1 MNNNSRLKAFLKS
14 PEFCMLVLVIIS
26 ILIVWSSL
34 ASNSDAHDSKTVP
47 PVTEL
52 SASESTTAA
61 QTKSVTTTVT
71 TTSTTSSTTTA
82 EAATTTNDDSTSETP
97 DNSSENPQNST
108 SGNTTVTTAAK
119 PQEQL
124 SPYINAGYSSNS
136 EFYQQRLSIAGDS
149 IAYGFNAYGYIPYEH
164 NYAQES
170 VSMWNLNGFTFCGGC
185 GLVEAIGYNQ
195 PSLLYMSIGMND
207 VNMNSPETFAS
218 QYSSVIND
226 IRSVSPDT
234 VIVAAGISPIGLES
248 AFTTNDNIRAYNSA
262 LQSAV
267 EGMNSK
273 YVYYF
278 DAYSV
283 LCDEYLNLRYD
294 CSGGDGIHLQGHCYE
309 DLLTAL
315 FNFLDTTPVK
325 SMLQ

>member
-1 MNNNSRLKAFLKS
+1 
-14 PEFCMLVLVIIS
+14 MLVLVLIS

-34 ASNSDAHDSKTVP
+34 SKNDEHNNKGTNSS
-47 PVTEL
+47 VTEL
-52 SASESTTAA
+52 SAPESSDVVSST
-61 QTKSVTTTVT
+61 SVTSTV
-71 TTSTTSSTTTA
+71 STTSSALTTTMTTETTATTNEDDTPETTDDASDA
-82 EAATTTNDDSTSETP
+82 ESSNQTTAGSNNSGTGYTAATT
-97 DNSSENPQNST
+97 
-108 SGNTTVTTAAK
+108 AK

-124 SPYINAGYSSNS
+124 SPYINAGYSPNS
-136 EFYQQRLSIAGDS
+136 DFYQQHLSIAGDS
-149 IAYGFNAYGYIPYEH
+149 IAYGFNAYGFIPYEH

-207 VNMNSPETFAS
+207 VNMNSPEIYAN
-218 QYSSVIND
+218 QYASVISD
-226 IRSVSPDT
+226 IRSCSPDT
-234 VIVAAGISPIGLES
+234 VIVVAGISPVGAES
-248 AFTTNDNIRAYNSA
+248 MYTTNDIIRSYNSA

-267 EGMNSK
+267 EGMKSDH
-273 YVYYF
+273 VYYF

-294 CSGGDGIHLQGHCYE
+294 CSGGDGIHLQTHCYE

-315 FNFLDTTPVK
+315 FNFLDTTKVK
-325 SMLQ
+325 NMLS